1 MRVLQVV
8 PTLSAGGAET
18 LGAELALALGRRG
31 HQLGV
36 ALLAGARGP
45 RGAELADRLEAA
57 GIAVSGRTLH
67 SMRRP
72 DGALSLLRAVR
83 AFRPDVMH
91 SHLYAADL
99 VLAGVNALSVRQ
111 RLIRTIHN
119 TAIQGTRSRA
129 GTWLLDRLFATS
141 VACGERV
148 ADAYTRYFDGT
159 PKSTVVTVRNG
170 VAHTPSAGAQGDD
183 AAQRATLRASLGI
196 ATDAFLYVHVGAFR
210 GQTLAS
216 SQKAHDVLLQAF
228 AQLRVHPAATRARLL
243 LIGDGE
249 LRVAARQLAQILR
262 IDDRVTFAGVL
273 DNVPRYLQASDAF
286 VFPSRYEGLP
296 VALIEACCAGIPVI
310 ATALPEIAEVFGP
323 GTYASAPAGDA
334 SAFAAAMLDS
344 LLAPELARA
353 RAAEAAAYVAREF
366 SIDLC
371 AARYEA
377 HYTSLVGCS
386 GTPAAPPQAQASA
399 SPTVPKRSHQETT

>member
-1 MRVLQVV
+1 
-8 PTLSAGGAET
+8 
-18 LGAELALALGRRG
+18 
-31 HQLGV
+31 
-36 ALLAGARGP
+36 
-45 RGAELADRLEAA
+45 
-57 GIAVSGRTLH
+57 
-67 SMRRP
+67 MRRP
-72 DGALSLLRAVR
+72 DGALSLLRTVR

-99 VLAGVNALSVRQ
+99 VLAGVNALSVHQ

-129 GTWLLDRLFATS
+129 GTRLLDRLFATS

-148 ADAYTRYFDGT
+148 ADAYIRYFDGA

-170 VAHTPSAGAQGDD
+170 AAHTAPACTQGDD
-183 AAQRATLRASLGI
+183 ARRATLRASLGI
-196 ATDAFLYVHVGAFR
+196 AADAFLYVHVGAFR

-216 SQKAHDVLLQAF
+216 SQKAHDVLLKAF
-228 AQLRVHPAATRARLL
+228 AQLCTHPAATRARLL

-249 LRVAARQLAQILR
+249 LRMAAQQLAQILR
-262 IDDRVTFAGVL
+262 IGDRVTFAGVL
-273 DNVPRYLQASDAF
+273 DNVPRYLHASDAF

-296 VALIEACCAGIPVI
+296 VALIEACCAGLPVI
-310 ATALPEIAEVFGP
+310 ATALPEIAEVLGR
-323 GTYASAPAGDA
+323 GRYACAPVGDA
-334 SAFAAAMLDS
+334 SALAAAMLAS

-377 HYTSLVGCS
+377 HYTSLVGYP
-386 GTPAAPPQAQASA
+386 GMPTAPPQAQASA
-399 SPTVPKRSHQETT
+399 SPTVSKRSHQETT

>member
-1 MRVLQVV
+1 MKVLQVV

-18 LGAELALALGRRG
+18 LVAELALALGRRG
-31 HQLGV
+31 HEVGV

-45 RGAELADRLEAA
+45 RGAELADRLEAS
-57 GIAVSGRTLH
+57 GIAVSGRALH

-72 DGALSLLRAVR
+72 DGAVSLMRVVR
-83 AFRPDVMH
+83 AFRPEVMH
-91 SHLYAADL
+91 SHLYAADFI
-99 VLAGVNALSVRQ
+99 LAGVNALTVRQ

-148 ADAYTRYFDGT
+148 AEAYASYFGDVR
-159 PKSTVVTVRNG
+159 KSAVVTVRNG
-170 VAHTPSAGAQGDD
+170 VARMDRTGTQRDD
-183 AAQRATLRASLGI
+183 AALRASLGI
-196 ATDAFLYVHVGAFR
+196 AADAFLYVHVGAFR

-216 SQKAHDVLLQAF
+216 SQKAHDVLLEAF
-228 AQLRVHPAATRARLL
+228 AQLRAHPAAARAKLL

-249 LRVAARQLAQILR
+249 LRVAAQQLARLLR

-273 DNVPRYLQASDAF
+273 ENVPRYLDASDAF

-296 VALIEACCAGIPVI
+296 VALIEACLTGIPVI
-310 ATALPEIAEVFGP
+310 ATALPEIAEVFGTA
-323 GTYASAPAGDA
+323 TYASAPVGNAAG
-334 SAFAAAMLDS
+334 FAAAMLDC
-344 LLAPELARA
+344 LLAPEPAQA
-353 RAAEAAAYVAREF
+353 RAAQAAAHVAREF

-377 HYTSLVGCS
+377 QYGALIGRPDVT
-386 GTPAAPPQAQASA
+386 AAPQAPASA
-399 SPTVPKRSHQETT
+399 PLTVSKRSHQETT